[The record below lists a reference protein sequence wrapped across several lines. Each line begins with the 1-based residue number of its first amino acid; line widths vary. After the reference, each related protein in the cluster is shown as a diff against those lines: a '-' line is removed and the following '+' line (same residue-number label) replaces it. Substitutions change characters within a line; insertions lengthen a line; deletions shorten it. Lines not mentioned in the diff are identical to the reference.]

1 MFESAL
7 PSLSGVSPVFAWS
20 GQGVRF
26 VYVRSVLLDVSTVF
40 LRHHPYTGHAAG
52 GSVSVLHRK
61 GAARAGRCAQLAWL
75 VVLGFLFVV
84 HGGSVLRH
92 GLGRKPEIFLIQG
105 DRP

>member
-1 MFESAL
+1 M
-7 PSLSGVSPVFAWS
+7 
-20 GQGVRF
+20 RF
-26 VYVRSVLLDVSTVF
+26 VYVRSVLLDVSAVF

-61 GAARAGRCAQLAWL
+61 GAAHAGRCAQLAWL
-75 VVLGFLFVV
+75 VVLGFFFVV

>member
-1 MFESAL
+1 VSGQ
-7 PSLSGVSPVFAWS
+7 SLSTP
-20 GQGVRF
+20 
-26 VYVRSVLLDVSTVF
+26 
-40 LRHHPYTGHAAG
+40 HHPYIGHAAG

-61 GAARAGRCAQLAWL
+61 GAAHAGRCAQLAWL
-75 VVLGFLFVV
+75 VVMGFLFV